1 MKVTTKEL
9 FTKQYDV
16 AGIAMQFS
24 IIEGEKNK
32 RGIFV
37 MYTYDDVNNV
47 LSVDEFMTYGL
58 MFRILDLA
66 AIEEDEKVE
75 LIKQINSYKDCWELT
90 EEENLISDEELLDQ
104 WKEWNEPFEESQTE
118 NCNFMFENGT
128 YIEINQGED
137 GYTVHI
143 TKEGEEPLMGTF
155 TSIEELCYGL
165 APIAQESDNREDI
178 YMLANQIRLSFD
190 DHSFDSD
197 EIFEMLMK

>member
-24 IIEGEKNK
+24 LIEGEKNK

-37 MYTYDDVNNV
+37 MYTYDDDNNV

-58 MFRILDLA
+58 MFRILDLT

-104 WKEWNEPFEESQTE
+104 WKEWNEPFEESQTD
-118 NCNFMFENGT
+118 CNFMFENGT

-143 TKEGEEPLMGTF
+143 TKEGEEPLIGTF

-178 YMLANQIRLSFD
+178 YMLANQIRFSFD